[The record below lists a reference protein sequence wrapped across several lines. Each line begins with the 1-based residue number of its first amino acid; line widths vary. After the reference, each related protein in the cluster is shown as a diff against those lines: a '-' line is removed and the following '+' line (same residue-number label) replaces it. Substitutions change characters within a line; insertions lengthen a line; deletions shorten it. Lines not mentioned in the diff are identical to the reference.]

1 MLRIVHGAS
10 LALAS
15 ASAGHRNNPWRS
27 LMSKGCAVIVGA
39 GTGTGSEVAKRFA
52 QGGYSVAL
60 ARRNADAL
68 APLVTEIE
76 ATGGKAKAF
85 GADASD
91 EAAVAA
97 LFENAAQALGPIE
110 VAIFNAAG
118 FTMGSIVDTTLEA
131 FSDMWRASALG
142 GFLVGRE
149 AARRMVPRERGT
161 ILFTGATAAMKASAN
176 FAAFA
181 SGKHGL
187 RAVAQSMAKELGPK
201 GIHVAHAIIDG
212 VIDVP
217 RVHETMPDFAEAKGE
232 DGLIDPKSIAE
243 MYFWLH
249 EQPRNAWTFELDL
262 RPYKEPW

>member
-1 MLRIVHGAS
+1 L
-10 LALAS
+10 
-15 ASAGHRNNPWRS
+15 
-27 LMSKGCAVIVGA
+27 SKGCAVIVGA
-39 GTGTGSEVAKRFA
+39 GTGTGAEVAKRFA
-52 QGGYSVAL
+52 EGGYAVAL

-68 APLVTEIE
+68 QPLVAEIE
-76 ATGGKAKAF
+76 GAGGQAQAF

-91 EAAVAA
+91 EGAVAA
-97 LFENAAQALGPIE
+97 LFENADRALGPVE
-110 VAIFNAAG
+110 VAVFNAAG
-118 FTMGSIVDTTLEA
+118 FTMGSILDTSMES
-131 FSDMWRASALG
+131 FEDMWRASALG

-149 AARRMVPRERGT
+149 AARLMLPRERGT

-217 RVHETMPDFAEAKGE
+217 RVHETMPDFAAAKGQ
-232 DGLIDPKSIAE
+232 DGLIDPKSIAD

>member
-1 MLRIVHGAS
+1 
-10 LALAS
+10 
-15 ASAGHRNNPWRS
+15 
-27 LMSKGCAVIVGA
+27 MSKGCAVVVGA
-39 GTGTGSEVAKRFA
+39 GTGTGAEVAKRFA
-52 QGGYSVAL
+52 EGGYAVAL
-60 ARRNADAL
+60 ARRNVDAL
-68 APLVTEIE
+68 QPLVAEVE
-76 ATGGKAKAF
+76 GAGGKAQAF

-91 EAAVAA
+91 EGAVAT
-97 LFENAAQALGPIE
+97 LFENADRALGPVE
-110 VAIFNAAG
+110 VAVFNAAG
-118 FTMGSIVDTTLEA
+118 FTMGSILDTSMES
-131 FSDMWRASALG
+131 FEDMWRASALG

-217 RVHETMPDFAEAKGE
+217 RVHEAMPDLAAAKGQ
-232 DGLIDPKSIAE
+232 DGLIDPKAIAD

-249 EQPRNAWTFELDL
+249 QQPCNAWTFELDL

>member
-1 MLRIVHGAS
+1 MG
-10 LALAS
+10 
-15 ASAGHRNNPWRS
+15 
-27 LMSKGCAVIVGA
+27 KGCVVVVGA

-52 QGGYSVAL
+52 KDGYPVAL
-60 ARRNADAL
+60 ARRNVDAL
-68 APLVTEIE
+68 APLVAEIE
-76 ATGGKAKAF
+76 AAGGTAQAF

-91 EAAVAA
+91 ESAVAA
-97 LFENAAQALGPIE
+97 LFENAEAALGPVE
-110 VAIFNAAG
+110 VAVFNAAG
-118 FTMGSIVDTTLEA
+118 FTMGSILDTTMEA
-131 FSDMWRASALG
+131 FEDVWRTSALG

-212 VIDVP
+212 IIDVP
-217 RVHETMPDFAEAKGE
+217 RMQEAVRDFAAAKGE
-232 DGLIDPKSIAE
+232 DGLIDPKSIADL
-243 MYFWLH
+243 YFWLH

-262 RPYKEPW
+262 RPYNEPW

>member
-1 MLRIVHGAS
+1 MDTSR
-10 LALAS
+10 
-15 ASAGHRNNPWRS
+15 RS
-27 LMSKGCAVIVGA
+27 IMSKACALIVGA
-39 GTGTGSEVAKRFA
+39 GTGTGSEIAKRFA
-52 QGGYSVAL
+52 QGGYAVAV
-60 ARRNADAL
+60 ARRNAEAL
-68 APLVTEIE
+68 APLVAEIE
-76 ATGGKAKAF
+76 AAGGSAQAF
-85 GADASD
+85 GVDASN
-91 EAAVAA
+91 EAAVTA
-97 LFENAAQALGPIE
+97 LFETVEHTQGPIE

-118 FTMGSIVDTTLEA
+118 FTMGSILDTTVET
-131 FSDMWRASALG
+131 FEDMWRASALG

-161 ILFTGATAAMKASAN
+161 IVFTGATAAVKASAN

-217 RVHETMPDFAEAKGE
+217 RVHENMPDFAAAKGQ

-243 MYFWLH
+243 AYFWLH
-249 EQPRNAWTFELDL
+249 QQSRSAWTFELDL
-262 RPYKEPW
+262 RPYAEPW

>member
-1 MLRIVHGAS
+1 
-10 LALAS
+10 
-15 ASAGHRNNPWRS
+15 
-27 LMSKGCAVIVGA
+27 MSKGCAVVVGA
-39 GTGTGSEVAKRFA
+39 GTGTGAEVAKRFA

-68 APLVTEIE
+68 EPLVADI
-76 ATGGKAKAF
+76 AAAGGKAKAF

-91 EAAVAA
+91 EEAVAA
-97 LFENAAQALGPIE
+97 LFESAEQALGPIE
-110 VAIFNAAG
+110 VAVFNAAG
-118 FTMGSIVDTTLEA
+118 FTMGSIVDTTRAA
-131 FSDMWRASALG
+131 FEDMWRASALG

-149 AARRMVPRERGT
+149 AARRMLPRERGT
-161 ILFTGATAAMKASAN
+161 ILFSGATAAMKASAN

-217 RVHETMPDFAEAKGE
+217 RVHETMPDFAATKGA

-243 MYFWLH
+243 MYFWMH
-249 EQPRNAWTFELDL
+249 EQPRNSWTFELDL

>member
-1 MLRIVHGAS
+1 
-10 LALAS
+10 
-15 ASAGHRNNPWRS
+15 
-27 LMSKGCAVIVGA
+27 MSEGCVVVVGA

-52 QGGYSVAL
+52 KDGYPVAL
-60 ARRNADAL
+60 ARRNVDAL
-68 APLVTEIE
+68 APLVAEIE
-76 ATGGKAKAF
+76 AAGGTAQAF

-91 EAAVAA
+91 ESAVAA
-97 LFENAAQALGPIE
+97 LFENAEAALGPVE
-110 VAIFNAAG
+110 VAVFNAAG
-118 FTMGSIVDTTLEA
+118 FTMGSILDTTMEA
-131 FSDMWRASALG
+131 FEDVWRTSALG

-212 VIDVP
+212 IIDVP
-217 RVHETMPDFAEAKGE
+217 RMQEAVRDFAAAKGE
-232 DGLIDPKSIAE
+232 DGLIDPKSIADL
-243 MYFWLH
+243 YFWLH

-262 RPYKEPW
+262 RPYNEPW

>member
-1 MLRIVHGAS
+1 
-10 LALAS
+10 
-15 ASAGHRNNPWRS
+15 
-27 LMSKGCAVIVGA
+27 MSKGCAMIVGA
-39 GTGTGSEVAKRFA
+39 GTGTGAEVAKRFA
-52 QGGYSVAL
+52 EGGYEVAL
-60 ARRNADAL
+60 ARRDADAL
-68 APLVTEIE
+68 EPLVAEIG
-76 ATGGKAKAF
+76 AGGGKARAF

-91 EAAVAA
+91 ETAVAA
-97 LFENAAQALGPIE
+97 LFESAERTLGPVE
-110 VAIFNAAG
+110 VVVFNAAG
-118 FTMGSIVDTTLEA
+118 FTMGSILDTTMQA
-131 FSDMWRASALG
+131 FEDMWRASALG

-161 ILFTGATAAMKASAN
+161 ILFTGATAAVKASTN

-217 RVHETMPDFAEAKGE
+217 RVHETMPDFAATKGE
-232 DGLIDPKSIAE
+232 DGLIDPKSIAD

>member
-1 MLRIVHGAS
+1 
-10 LALAS
+10 
-15 ASAGHRNNPWRS
+15 
-27 LMSKGCAVIVGA
+27 MSKGCAVIVGA
-39 GTGTGSEVAKRFA
+39 GTGTGAEVAKRFA
-52 QGGYSVAL
+52 EAGYQVAL

-68 APLVTEIE
+68 QPLVTEIE
-76 ATGGKAKAF
+76 AAGGRARAF

-91 EAAVAA
+91 ETAVAG
-97 LFENAAQALGPIE
+97 LFESAERALGPVE
-110 VAIFNAAG
+110 VAVFNAAG
-118 FTMGSIVDTTLEA
+118 FTMGSILDTPTQA
-131 FSDMWRASALG
+131 FEDMWRASALG

-161 ILFTGATAAMKASAN
+161 ILFSGATAAVKASAN

-217 RVHETMPDFAEAKGE
+217 RVHETMPDFAAAKGQ
-232 DGLIDPKSIAE
+232 DGLIDPKAIAD